1 MRTIFTLAKYKYCLS
16 PKICIRNAFNL
27 SGVLQLQTFQSS
39 QVKTVKVENSCQ
51 NAFWDRLV
59 TNMAADLKLQGQKT
73 SGDSRTNGGGD
84 LCNIPC
90 LRLPK
95 LLGYGIIALTSLTCY
110 MNSLDY
116 DLVHDDVFAIKENSD
131 VRPDTSLYNLFMN
144 DFWGKPMWSNTSHK
158 SYRPLCALTFRM
170 NYMIHGLNP
179 FGYHAV
185 NIILHCMVSLLYTLM
200 CDVVA
205 FKSSVLALFA
215 GLLFTTHP
223 VHTEAVSK
231 RLSILLIPLYN
242 QSLAPIHRRTFHV
255 LNLKLTWVDPNDI
268 SLIFDSSVELYEM
281 GQFIFTMYNDLHLL
295 TSQNKLCGSKNYPY
309 LPHGRDFPLDPP
321 PTPLEIPVKLHTFT

>member
-1 MRTIFTLAKYKYCLS
+1 
-16 PKICIRNAFNL
+16 
-27 SGVLQLQTFQSS
+27 
-39 QVKTVKVENSCQ
+39 
-51 NAFWDRLV
+51 
-59 TNMAADLKLQGQKT
+59 MAADLKLQGQKT

-95 LLGYGIIALTSLTCY
+95 PLGYGIIALTSLTCY
-110 MNSLDY
+110 VNSLDY

-170 NYMIHGLNP
+170 NYMVHGLNP

-185 NIILHCMVSLLYTLM
+185 NIILHCMVSLLYTFM

-231 RLSILLIPLYN
+231 RLAILSIPLYN
-242 QSLAPIHRRTFHV
+242 QSLGLIHSSQAWYIIFY
-255 LNLKLTWVDPNDI
+255 
-268 SLIFDSSVELYEM
+268 LIFWAFE
-281 GQFIFTMYNDLHLL
+281 N
-295 TSQNKLCGSKNYPY
+295 
-309 LPHGRDFPLDPP
+309 PP
-321 PTPLEIPVKLHTFT
+321 PLRNF

>member
-1 MRTIFTLAKYKYCLS
+1 M
-16 PKICIRNAFNL
+16 
-27 SGVLQLQTFQSS
+27 
-39 QVKTVKVENSCQ
+39 KTVKVENSCQ
-51 NAFWDRLV
+51 NACWDRLV

-73 SGDSRTNGGGD
+73 SGDSTTNGGGD

-95 LLGYGIIALTSLTCY
+95 PLGYGIIALTSLTCY

-185 NIILHCMVSLLYTLM
+185 NIILHCMVSLLYTFM

-231 RLSILLIPLYN
+231 RLFVLLIPLYN
-242 QSLAPIHRRTFHV
+242 QSLGPIHRTFHV
-255 LNLKLTWVDPNDI
+255 LNLKLAWVDPNDI
-268 SLIFDSSVELYEM
+268 SLTFDSSVELY
-281 GQFIFTMYNDLHLL
+281 
-295 TSQNKLCGSKNYPY
+295 
-309 LPHGRDFPLDPP
+309 
-321 PTPLEIPVKLHTFT
+321 